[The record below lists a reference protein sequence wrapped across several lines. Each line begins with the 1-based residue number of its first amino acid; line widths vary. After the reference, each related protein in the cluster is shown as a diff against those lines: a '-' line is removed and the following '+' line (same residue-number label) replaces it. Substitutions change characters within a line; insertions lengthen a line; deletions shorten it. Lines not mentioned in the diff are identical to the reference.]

1 MRKQNADGFI
11 LVAVLWIIA
20 ALATLATIFSV
31 YVINT
36 ATAFTVHDERLQAEA
51 CTRAAIELAV
61 YQLTANVPGAQQ
73 GVQQGAQQQQSG
85 QQGAQQA
92 AQPGAPTRGRFVFR
106 IGNAQVTTDFNSET
120 ARIDLNAAP
129 TELLSGLFA
138 ALGAAPANAQTYA
151 DRIVAWRSPPSPNT
165 ADNEASNYRA
175 AGLVYAPRGS
185 QFPHAS
191 ELGLVLGIPDVMVER
206 ALPFLTVYSG
216 RPQINI
222 LDAAPQVIAALP
234 GMAPA
239 RLQAVLAARQ
249 AAPQDAQS
257 QDVQALLA
265 SLGAAQALATTQGS
279 KSVRVTARIAFDS
292 GQRMTTE
299 AVIFLTDDGTEPYR
313 VLTWRDDVDDTPG
326 GARAM
331 R

>member
-1 MRKQNADGFI
+1 MRRQNADGFI

-31 YVINT
+31 YVINA
-36 ATAFTVHDERLQAEA
+36 ATAFTVHDERLQAEGCA
-51 CTRAAIELAV
+51 RAAIELAV
-61 YQLTANVPGAQQ
+61 YQLAANP
-73 GVQQGAQQQQSG
+73 
-85 QQGAQQA
+85 QA
-92 AQPGAPTRGRFVFR
+92 AQAPTRGRFVFR

-129 TELLSGLFA
+129 KELLAGLFA
-138 ALGAAPANAQTYA
+138 ALGAAPANAQAYA
-151 DRIVAWRSPPSPNT
+151 DRIIAWRSPPSPNI

-175 AGLVYAPRGS
+175 AGLIYAPRGS

-191 ELGLVLGIPDVMVER
+191 ELGLVLGIPEVMVER

-239 RLQAVLAARQ
+239 GLQAVLAARQ
-249 AAPQDAQS
+249 AAPQD
-257 QDVQALLA
+257 VQALVA

-299 AVIFLTDDGTEPYR
+299 AVIFLTDNGTEPYR
-313 VLTWRDDVDDTPG
+313 VLTWRDDVDDAPSD
-326 GARAM
+326 ARAM

>member
-1 MRKQNADGFI
+1 MRSRNADGFI

-31 YVINT
+31 YVINA
-36 ATAFTVHDERLQAEA
+36 ATAFTVHDERLQAEGCA
-51 CTRAAIELAV
+51 RAAIELAV
-61 YQLTANVPGAQQ
+61 YQLAANPPGA
-73 GVQQGAQQQQSG
+73 

-92 AQPGAPTRGRFVFR
+92 APTRGRFVFR
-106 IGNAQVTTDFNSET
+106 IGNAQITAEFNSET

-129 TELLSGLFA
+129 KELLAGLFA
-138 ALGAAPANAQTYA
+138 ALGAAPANAQAYA
-151 DRIVAWRSPPSPNT
+151 DRIVAWRSPPSADI

-175 AGLVYAPRGS
+175 AGLIYAPRGS

-191 ELGLVLGIPDVMVER
+191 ELGLVLGIPEVMVER

-234 GMAPA
+234 GMAPD

-249 AAPQDAQS
+249 AAPQDAQA
-257 QDVQALLA
+257 QGVQVLLA

-279 KSVRVTARIAFDS
+279 KAVRVTARIAFDS

-299 AVIFLTDDGTEPYR
+299 AVIFLTDNGTEPYR
-313 VLTWRDDVDDTPG
+313 ILTWRDDVDDAPAA
-326 GARAM
+326 ARAM